1 MRLRK
6 NHVKP
11 RGNHQGCAEGPKK
24 RSLAHQEQSL
34 ASRATSVQKP
44 LRIRTATDFDLGEL
58 VPWQQNQMPDS

>member
-6 NHVKP
+6 NHLKP

-24 RSLAHQEQSL
+24 RSSAHQERSL

-58 VPWQQNQMPDS
+58 VPWQQNRIPDS